1 MTVHNIYGPTS
12 RPTETQCYLMLK
24 AQWEADLATIK
35 AQDRIQPW
43 RNDDP
48 TLDAD
53 EARLLSIIR
62 DAWGF
67 RTGAAIKPDLFRDYV
82 LSDDSD
88 VSDLTA
94 AMSFLSDGNTRAT
107 LDKCL
112 TKGYVTRSV
121 CPIEH
126 RELLQMTCDGRDAL
140 DDWEE
145 DE

>member
-1 MTVHNIYGPTS
+1 MNIYGPTP
-12 RPTETQCYLMLK
+12 RPTETQCSALLL
-24 AQWEADLATIK
+24 AQWHADLAVIR
-35 AQDRIQPW
+35 QRGEIPPW
-43 RNDDP
+43 INHDL

-53 EARLLSIIR
+53 EARLLTIIR

-67 RTGAAIKPDLFRDYV
+67 RTGAAIRPDLFGDCV
-82 LSDDSD
+82 LSDASD
-88 VSDLTA
+88 VSDLTQ
-94 AMSFLSDGNTRAT
+94 AMGFLSDGNTRAS

-121 CPIEH
+121 CRETH

-145 DE
+145 EE